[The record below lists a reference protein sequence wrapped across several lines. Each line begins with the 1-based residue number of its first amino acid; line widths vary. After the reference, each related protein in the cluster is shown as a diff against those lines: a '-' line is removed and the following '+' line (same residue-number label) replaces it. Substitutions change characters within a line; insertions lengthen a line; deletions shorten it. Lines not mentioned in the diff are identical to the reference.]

1 MKSEFEFNFKIKLK
15 KYQMKVL
22 FEKQKLRGGIID
34 LNEKNQ
40 IINISVIS

>member
-1 MKSEFEFNFKIKLK
+1 
-15 KYQMKVL
+15 MKVL

-34 LNEKNQ
+34 LNEKDQ